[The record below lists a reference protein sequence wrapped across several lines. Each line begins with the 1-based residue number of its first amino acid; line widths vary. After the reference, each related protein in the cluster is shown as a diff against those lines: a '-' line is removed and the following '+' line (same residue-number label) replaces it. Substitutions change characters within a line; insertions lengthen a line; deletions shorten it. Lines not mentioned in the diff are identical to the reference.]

1 MITVQTFSVDEVD
14 YEVKLV
20 GGTSIVFKATMENPD
35 ADGTWWDDDLTYST
49 IDIVGGT
56 KRPLKVY
63 GELAKYVR
71 TIIHGNKLKYCHFL
85 VSDERRALFMSAL
98 PRQSKATPTIVSTI
112 SSTYLRKTNLAAAS
126 LLEPAND
133 VWF

>member
-1 MITVQTFSVDEVD
+1 MITVQKFCVDEVD

-49 IDIVGGT
+49 VDVVGGT

-63 GELAKYVR
+63 SELAKCVR
-71 TIIHGNKLKYCHFL
+71 TIIHGNKLKYCHFS
-85 VSDERRALFMSAL
+85 VSDERRARIYERFAWLGSFSHRPAPSL
-98 PRQSKATPTIVSTI
+98 RSQS
-112 SSTYLRKTNLAAAS
+112 
-126 LLEPAND
+126 
-133 VWF
+133 

>member
-20 GGTSIVFKATMENPD
+20 GGTSIVFKATIENPD

-63 GELAKYVR
+63 GKLAECVR
-71 TIIHGNKLKYCHFL
+71 TIIHGNKLKYCHFS
-85 VSDERRALFMSAL
+85 VNDERRARIYERFAKTVKGYTYDRVDNLFYL
-98 PRQSKATPTIVSTI
+98 FRQH
-112 SSTYLRKTNLAAAS
+112 
-126 LLEPAND
+126 
-133 VWF
+133 